1 MDTQDSFGANYT
13 WDEEVVT
20 VAGENV
26 WRISN
31 AITKGSFSDQPM
43 TYTSCEKAGETGS
56 ALFNVRPLG
65 NALGTPL
72 PGAYA
77 TSNQLYWRVSFKS
90 ATGAAA
96 QPGLNIEL
104 ASNAKYTSWRM
115 SRLVI
120 RDAGNGFNLTAIDTF
135 GNITSGAT
143 ISIFTPIASGL
154 SYTEFHTIETR
165 ILFVDGITDLGNNIV
180 GGNDVLQVYLNG
192 TLIHTG
198 STNEADYY
206 VSPASATEGLA
217 PPRRQATDCLMF
229 RVSGTAVTGTFDK
242 GFYFSDVVVSN
253 ACSVA

>member
-1 MDTQDSFGANYT
+1 
-13 WDEEVVT
+13 VVT
-20 VAGENV
+20 VDGENV
-26 WRISN
+26 WHISN

-43 TYTSCEKAGETGS
+43 TYTSCKVASETGS
-56 ALFNVRPLG
+56 ALFNVRSPANL
-65 NALGTPL
+65 PL
-72 PGAYA
+72 PGTYA
-77 TSNQLYWRVSFKS
+77 TSDQFYWRVSFKS
-90 ATGAAA
+90 ATGVA
-96 QPGLNIEL
+96 QSGLNIEL
-104 ASNAKYTSWRM
+104 ASNAKYSTWRR

-120 RDAGNGFNLTAIDTF
+120 TDAGNGFNLTAIDVF

-143 ISIFTPIASGL
+143 ISIFTPIASVL

-198 STNEADYY
+198 STNEAYYY

-229 RVSGTAVTGTFDK
+229 RVSDPAVTGTSGK

-253 ACSVA
+253 AFPVA